1 MYCGFCGTANT
12 EHNLYCIQCG
22 RPMED
27 LTAATADPLPPL
39 AERFCTA
46 CGAGAHPEDLY
57 CSKCGFALPVAPT
70 VKAGPGAGAVAA
82 AGALLTRAARAAAT
96 APAGVPMGVP
106 RAGTGVRLAG
116 APGGSAILEGLR
128 SVLGPFARHSFR
140 EPAIGAATAVGV
152 GLFISLVI
160 SALVRSWLDRS
171 LGLSGM
177 GIPLP
182 AANFLSV
189 HILSHLVGLNIKATA
204 SFFGY
209 QLPTMEA
216 GVRIGI
222 LALLLVPMVS
232 IAVGTA
238 AFARVFRTR
247 TGLGRVAYAVRFA
260 CAYAVFIFVIGLI
273 ASAIASSGLGEQGVE
288 GSVLFSIPGLLMMG
302 LLLGLVFSLI
312 GSSLRRDEPDAA
324 SPAVPYLSAAA
335 AGMTAVALQLLLLA
349 VPAAVLAAKLMG
361 IDRVDAGFLLVIP
374 NLALYL
380 MAYLHGAPV
389 SLSADA
395 AGFGTSDSIS
405 ASLLGGIRGAG
416 PVAAEG
422 RWISFLLVL
431 IPVAVLVLMGRQ
443 LARGRERGDILP
455 ASLAFGVGYTF
466 LGTFLTFASQVRM
479 QLGGMEDFFGSG
491 GMGMAA
497 GASAL
502 LMFVLLAVFGTLLA
516 WVGAWWGPTA
526 AGGMVGGGLA
536 IGAPAGRA
544 RAAGRPAGAA
554 VAPPR
559 AVRAGAGAWVLR
571 NRRVLWAIAAVVAV
585 AGIAVG
591 VVLVV
596 PKLMGP
602 PTLSLDQPETGTLS
616 ERTQANWYRFR
627 ADQGVTYFVETY
639 NLSPGC
645 DTVVAIYQSRDDEA
659 SSLVSNDD
667 AEGPFGGK
675 SSQACWTASFTGMAY
690 VKVTPY
696 EPDRTGTYDIVVSAP
711 PEGGGSSSDAAA
723 RLEVG
728 GPGLLGRVGS
738 GASDWFS
745 FHATAGV
752 AHYVLI
758 ECLSGDTV
766 AYLLS
771 ESSTRIDVDDD
782 SGVRNGSMLTYVPET
797 SENLLVKV
805 VQFPGRTG
813 ETWYRIRVL
822 TKDSPLGAF
831 LPDAPRIQKLTLG
844 QPTSGSL
851 ASGANWFR
859 FDAQSGNLYV
869 VETMNLSSGCDTVL
883 KLHDRSR
890 PDDDSSLASND
901 DFFNRESRVF
911 WRANYTG
918 VVYVEVSGYG
928 GGGGTFQVMASA
940 PPGGGGQS
948 RSAASSVAVNGAG
961 MIGSIGSGESD
972 WFKFQAQA
980 GTTYHVIIDL
990 IQGDTCIYVYEPGS
1004 GSYFDWDDDSGAGLG
1019 SYLSFTASQS
1029 GEYSVQVS
1037 NHRYHSG
1044 GSQYRIRIQTR
1055 GPRA

>member
-1 MYCGFCGTANT
+1 MYCGFCGAANT
-12 EHNLYCIQCG
+12 EQNLYCTGCG

-27 LTAATADPLPPL
+27 LTAATAEPLPPL

-57 CSKCGFALPVAPT
+57 CSKCGFALPAAPAA
-70 VKAGPGAGAVAA
+70 KAGAGAGAVAA
-82 AGALLTRAARAAAT
+82 AGALLTRAAQAT
-96 APAGVPMGVP
+96 AAPPFGAA
-106 RAGTGVRLAG
+106 RAGTGLRGTG
-116 APGGSAILEGLR
+116 APGGSVLEGLR
-128 SVLGPFARHSFR
+128 SLLGPFARDTFR
-140 EPAIGAATAVGV
+140 EPALGAATAVGV

-160 SALVRSWLDRS
+160 STLVRSWLDRS
-171 LGLSGM
+171 LGLSDM

-189 HILSHLVGLNIKATA
+189 HVLSHLVGLKVKAAA
-204 SFFGY
+204 SFLGY

-222 LALLLVPMVS
+222 LAFLLVPVVS

-238 AFARVFRTR
+238 AFSRLFRTR

-273 ASAIASSGLGEQGVE
+273 AGAIASSGLSRQGVE
-288 GSVLFSIPGLLMMG
+288 GSAWFSIPGLLMMG

-312 GSSLRRDEPDAA
+312 GTSLRRDEPDTA
-324 SPAVPYLSAAA
+324 SPAVPYLAAA
-335 AGMTAVALQLLLLA
+335 GAGMTAVALQLLLLV
-349 VPAAVLAAKLMG
+349 VPAAVLVAELEG
-361 IDRVDAGFLLVIP
+361 IDRVDSGFLLLVP
-374 NLALYL
+374 NFALYL

-389 SLSADA
+389 SLSAEV
-395 AGFGTSDSIS
+395 AGLGESESVS

-416 PVAAEG
+416 PVPAEG

-431 IPVAVLVLMGRQ
+431 IPVVVLVLMGRQ
-443 LARGRERGDILP
+443 LARGRERGEILP
-455 ASLAFGVGYTF
+455 ATLAFGLGYTF

-479 QLGGMEDFFGSG
+479 QLGGMEDFFGG
-491 GMGMAA
+491 GDMGMAA

-526 AGGMVGGGLA
+526 GGGMVGGGLA

-544 RAAGRPAGAA
+544 RAARWPAGAA
-554 VAPPR
+554 VAPRR
-559 AVRAGAGAWVLR
+559 AVRGPGAGAWVVR
-571 NRRVLWAIAAVVAV
+571 NRRALWAIVAV
-585 AGIAVG
+585 AAVAGLAVG
-591 VVLVV
+591 AVLLV

-602 PTLSLDQPETGTLS
+602 PTLGLDQPETGTLS
-616 ERTQANWYRFR
+616 DRTQENWYRFK
-627 ADQGVTYFVETY
+627 AEQGVTYFVETY
-639 NLSPGC
+639 RLSPGC
-645 DTVVAIYQSRDDEA
+645 DTVVALYQSRDAEA
-659 SSLVSNDD
+659 SPLDSNDD

-675 SSQACWTASFTGMAY
+675 SSQICWTAGFTGMAY

-696 EPDRTGTYDIVVSAP
+696 EADRTGTYDIVVTAP
-711 PEGGGSSSDAAA
+711 PEGGGHSSDATA

-728 GPGLLGRVGS
+728 DHGILGRVGS

-745 FHATAGV
+745 FRATAGV
-752 AHYVLI
+752 PHYVLI
-758 ECLSGDTV
+758 ECLNGDTV

-771 ESSTRIDVDDD
+771 ESATHIDVDDD

-805 VQFPGRTG
+805 VQFSGRSG

-822 TKDSPLGAF
+822 TKDSPFGAF
-831 LPDAPRIQKLTLG
+831 LPDAPRIPNLALG
-844 QPTSGSL
+844 QAASGNL
-851 ASGANWFR
+851 ASGSNLFR

-883 KLHDRSR
+883 ELHDRSR
-890 PDDDSSLASND
+890 PDDNSDLASND
-901 DFFNRESRVF
+901 DSFNRESRVF
-911 WRANYTG
+911 WKATYTG
-918 VVYVEVSGYG
+918 AVYVEVSGYG
-928 GGGGTFQVMASA
+928 GGGGTYQVRASA

-948 RSAASSVAVNGAG
+948 RSAASSVAVNGVG
-961 MIGSIGSGESD
+961 MIGWVGSGERD

-990 IQGDTCIYVYEPGS
+990 IQGDTYIYAYQPGS
-1004 GSYFDWDDDSGAGLG
+1004 GSYFDYDDDSGPGFG

-1029 GEYSVQVS
+1029 GEYAVEVS
-1037 NHRYHSG
+1037 NYSYHSG
-1044 GSQYRIRIQTR
+1044 GSQYRIRVQTSDP
-1055 GPRA
+1055 GA